1 MAAVTALRILIPPLR
16 HLFDP
21 PRDRHPHCQH
31 HLDAVRL
38 RTCLAP
44 HPLALHRK
52 CLAHPPRY
60 QCLQFE

>member
-16 HLFDP
+16 HHFDP

-38 RTCLAP
+38 RTRSAP
-44 HPLALHRK
+44 QALH
-52 CLAHPPRY
+52 CQFPAHPPRY